1 VRVDRHGPAAGARTI
16 ARVTTAQEGLFDAAG
31 DSADA
36 RGAPSDGGPTDDA
49 APLSWRM
56 RPRTLDEF
64 VGQQTAVG
72 PGTVL
77 RQALENDQLPSLVL
91 WGPPGSGKTTLARIV
106 ASMTSSAFE
115 GVSAVSAG
123 VADLRKIVERAREHQ
138 RMQRRTVLFI
148 DEIHRFN
155 KAQQDAILPHV
166 ESGLVR
172 LLGATTE
179 NPSFEV
185 NAALLSRARV
195 VRLEALSDDDL
206 RVLVRRALSDSS
218 RGLGGLHVA
227 LEDDAESRLVSLSGG
242 DARVAL
248 DALELAARAAPEV
261 DGRRAVTVESV
272 DGALQHPS
280 LLYDRAGDQ
289 HYWLASALIKSVRGS
304 DPDAAV
310 YWLARMLE
318 AGEDPM
324 FVARRLVLS
333 AAEDVGLADPHAL
346 PLAVAAQQAV
356 HNIGMPEGF
365 LPLAEATIYLAAAP
379 KSNSALRAYS
389 RAMEDVRT
397 TLHQP
402 VPLPLRNAVTG
413 LGRSMGFGK
422 GYRYAHDFEGGVVEQ
437 QHLPDALAGRRYYEP
452 TDQGVEARIAERLR
466 LMYAELDRRR
476 RDEGGASG

>member
-1 VRVDRHGPAAGARTI
+1 M
-16 ARVTTAQEGLFDAAG
+16 TAQRGLFDADREDDEAHAVT
-31 DSADA
+31 SADQ
-36 RGAPSDGGPTDDA
+36 S

-56 RPRTLDEF
+56 RPQSLDEF
-64 VGQQTAVG
+64 VGHQAAVG

-77 RQALENDQLPSLVL
+77 RQALESDQLPSLIL

-106 ASMTSSAFE
+106 ATMTRSAFE
-115 GVSAVSAG
+115 AVSAVNAG
-123 VADLRKIVERAREHQ
+123 VADLRKVVERARERQ
-138 RMQRRTVLFI
+138 RVQRRTLLFI

-195 VRLEALSDDDL
+195 VRLAALGDDEL
-206 RVLVRRALSDSS
+206 RTLVRRALQDSE
-218 RGLGGLHVA
+218 RGLGA
-227 LEDDAESRLVSLSGG
+227 LQAQMDEDAESRLIHLSGG

-248 DALELAARAAPEV
+248 DALELAAHAAPVV
-261 DGRRAVTVESV
+261 DGVRHISGESV

-356 HNIGMPEGF
+356 HSIGMPEAF
-365 LPLAEATIYLAAAP
+365 LPLAEAAIYLAAAP
-379 KSNSALRAYS
+379 KSNSAYRAYG
-389 RAMEDVRT
+389 RAMEDVRA

-402 VPLPLRNAVTG
+402 VPLHLRNAVTR
-413 LGRSMGFGK
+413 LGRELGYGE
-422 GYRYAHDFEGGVVEQ
+422 GYRYAHDHEGGVVEQ
-437 QHLPDALAGRRYYEP
+437 QHLPDSLAGRRYYEP
-452 TDQGVEARIAERLR
+452 TQQGVEARIAERLR
-466 LMYAELDRRR
+466 AIREELARRR
-476 RDEGGASG
+476 SG